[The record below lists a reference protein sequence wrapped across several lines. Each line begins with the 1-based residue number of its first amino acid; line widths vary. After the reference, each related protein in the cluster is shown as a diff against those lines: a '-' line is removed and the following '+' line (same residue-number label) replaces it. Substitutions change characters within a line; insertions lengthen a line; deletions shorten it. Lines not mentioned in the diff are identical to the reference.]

1 MKTRI
6 TIMTLIIIA
15 MAVAAMALTDS
26 SWAAGRAGAAD
37 NPDGG
42 LQLEITRSLRGA
54 LYGFIPGQSL
64 SFSVANTRTQEE
76 GGGPVRVT
84 AYIYD
89 STGNLLRQ
97 TDPVEVLPGQFR
109 TLKVKREDLRV
120 AGEPGTGRVQVQ
132 TDFQFQ
138 ADANQSFSRED
149 LSVSMELV
157 NNLTG
162 GTISYVGSL
171 GLAAWW
177 SSSPLNPA
185 PAPRP

>member
-1 MKTRI
+1 MRNTI
-6 TIMTLIIIA
+6 TKLITLT
-15 MAVAAMALTDS
+15 MAVAAIAVIGS

-37 NPDGG
+37 QPDGG
-42 LQLEITRSLRGA
+42 LQLEITHSLRGA
-54 LYGFIPGQSL
+54 PYGIIPGQSL

-76 GGGPVRVT
+76 GGGTVRVT
-84 AYIYD
+84 SYTYD
-89 STGNLLRQ
+89 STGNLMRQ
-97 TDPVEVLPGQFR
+97 TDPVEVPPGQFR

-120 AGEPGTGRVQVQ
+120 AGEPGTGRVEVQ

-138 ADANQSFSRED
+138 ADANQSFSGED
-149 LSVSMELV
+149 LRISLELV

-177 SSSPLNPA
+177 SSSPLNPP